1 MTGFDAFALLVILA
15 SAAAGW
21 VRGGTREII
30 TLLSFVLAA
39 FIALVA
45 LPLTAPLG
53 RALIDPDWA
62 GSILAAIGS
71 FLLIYFGIRIFG
83 SILSKKAQAHPTLGG
98 VDRFLGILVG
108 TGRALVLLGAIHL
121 VIVAA
126 LPGERTPRWLSEAAL
141 RPLSAGTAR
150 VIQIILPGIGRGAD
164 AISPVVDSS
173 VRRGFSDDPALSEP
187 QSEPTS
193 PPAPAE

>member
-39 FIALVA
+39 FLALVA
-45 LPLTAPLG
+45 LPLTAPVG

-62 GSILAAIGS
+62 GSIFAAIAS
-71 FLLIYFGIRIFG
+71 FLLVYFGIRIFG
-83 SILSKKAQAHPTLGG
+83 SVLSKKAQAHPTLGG
-98 VDRFLGILVG
+98 IDRLLGILVG
-108 TGRALVLLGAIHL
+108 SGRALVLLGAIHL

-141 RPLSAGTAR
+141 RPLSAGAAR
-150 VIQIILPGIGRGAD
+150 AIQIILPGIGRGAD

-173 VRRGFSDDPALSEP
+173 VRRGFSDEDALPPA
-187 QSEPTS
+187 QSGPTS
-193 PPAPAE
+193 PPTAPE

>member
-1 MTGFDAFALLVILA
+1 MTGFDVVALVVILT

-53 RALIDPDWA
+53 RAVVNPDWI
-62 GSILAAIGS
+62 GTIAAAVVS
-71 FLLIYFGIRIFG
+71 FLMIYFGIRIFG
-83 SILSKKAQAHPTLGG
+83 SILSKRAQAHPRLGSI
-98 VDRFLGILVG
+98 DRIVGIFVG
-108 TGRALVLLGAIHL
+108 AARSLVLLGAIHL

-126 LPGERTPRWLSEAAL
+126 MPGDKTPRWLSEAAL
-141 RPLSAGTAR
+141 HPVTAGAAR
-150 VIQIILPGIGRGAD
+150 MIQLVLPGIGRGAD
-164 AISPVVDSS
+164 ALSPVVTSS
-173 VRRGFSDDPALSEP
+173 VSKGFSDDKALPPP
-187 QSEPTS
+187 QRDNTS
-193 PPAPAE
+193 RPSAAR